1 MSTQPTSFSLDQIRV
16 ASPCSMRWD
25 DLTPVDG
32 GETVRH
38 CGQCRLNVYNLSAM
52 TRDEATAL
60 VQNAE
65 GRVCGAFF
73 RRADGKVLTRDCPVG
88 LRAARVRVVRMVGRV
103 AAALGLV
110 VTGGAL
116 AGTKVRGEGGVRLG
130 GMEPFAT
137 IRAWLTPA
145 GPVQQQLKV
154 MGEICPTPP
163 PGAANG
169 PS

>member
-1 MSTQPTSFSLDQIRV
+1 MDTTFSLDQIRV

-25 DLTPVDG
+25 DLTPVG
-32 GETVRH
+32 AGETVRH

-52 TRDEATAL
+52 TREEATAL

-73 RRADGKVLTRDCPVG
+73 RRADGTVLTRDCPVG

-103 AAALGLV
+103 AAALGLL

-137 IRAWLTPA
+137 IRGWLVGPGPQQVQTMTMGDICVPA
-145 GPVQQQLKV
+145 NPA
-154 MGEICPTPP
+154 PTPGGTAP
-163 PGAANG
+163 
-169 PS
+169 